1 MWPTNH
7 ADKKSL
13 KENRIRALSIL
24 ESQGIEAAG
33 LGVVT
38 RINVKF
44 VDIVKDTLERSDCKL
59 YELVNEWQKG
69 LSETVYSHD
78 GKAVIEET
86 RVVLDL
92 PTLALKLK
100 GSGASLINVSVS
112 IFPNFKKV
120 ISKIPIHSLRNVP
133 EEELKSEFRLFLE
146 RLGELTKGIEKEIQ
160 QLIAKI
166 LSYRVLI
173 QTMSF
178 SNDHARNF
186 SFCCETA
193 VKASLNHL

>member
-24 ESQGIEAAG
+24 ESQGIEAAS

-44 VDIVKDTLERSDCKL
+44 VDIIKDTLERSDCNL
-59 YELVNEWQKG
+59 FELVNEWQKG

-86 RVVLDL
+86 
-92 PTLALKLK
+92 
-100 GSGASLINVSVS
+100 SC
-112 IFPNFKKV
+112 
-120 ISKIPIHSLRNVP
+120 
-133 EEELKSEFRLFLE
+133 FRFTHP
-146 RLGELTKGIEKEIQ
+146 GT
-160 QLIAKI
+160 
-166 LSYRVLI
+166 
-173 QTMSF
+173 
-178 SNDHARNF
+178 
-186 SFCCETA
+186 
-193 VKASLNHL
+193 